1 MSKIA
6 LVTGASRGI
15 GRACAVALAR
25 DGFHVWANYR
35 SNQESAD
42 SLKAEIEAA
51 GGQCTLVKFDVGDAE
66 AAAAALA
73 PLEDETPAA
82 VLVNNAGITRDG
94 LFLTMPREAW
104 ESVINTNLGA
114 FYNVTKPVLKGM
126 FKAKYGR
133 IVTMSSVSGQQGNKG
148 QANYAASKAGL
159 IAATKSVAQEYARK
173 NILANVVCPGF
184 IATDMVDGLP
194 EKEIS
199 KQIPQRRFGKPEEVA
214 EVVAFLSS
222 EKCGYVNGAVINV
235 NGGLFTG

>member
-1 MSKIA
+1 MGKIA

-42 SLKAEIEAA
+42 SLKAEIEGA
-51 GGQCTLVKFDVGDAE
+51 GGECTLLQFDVADAE
-66 AAAAALA
+66 ACAAALA
-73 PLEDETPAA
+73 PLVEETPAA

-94 LFLTMPREAW
+94 LFLTMSPENW
-104 ESVINTNLGA
+104 NDVIQTNLGA
-114 FYNVTKPVLKGM
+114 FFNVTKPVLKGM
-126 FKAKYGR
+126 SKAKYGR

-159 IAATKSVAQEYARK
+159 IAATKSVAQEYARW
-173 NILANVVCPGF
+173 NILANSVCPGF
-184 IATDMVDGLP
+184 IATDMVEGLP

-199 KQIPQRRFGKPEEVA
+199 KAIPQRRFGTPQEVA

-222 EKCGYVNGAVINV
+222 ERCGYVNGAVINV